1 MLHVICR
8 YTVISLNVVIKVIPT
23 IVYKEKELKIS
34 KVHLEGFR
42 NFSNSII
49 NFNRN
54 TLIIG
59 ANDVGKSNLLHALR
73 ILLDKSLSEADIEPN
88 ELDFHINSNGV
99 SDEISITVEFSD
111 ITEDAVISVLKGSV
125 SEDNETFLRYT
136 AERSSLSY
144 KLFIG
149 PSVDNFQEINSRFY
163 LKHMHLKYIESQRD
177 LEKFIRKE
185 KRQLLKIAQESLSED
200 ERQEDDD
207 LLGEISSDLENLNDK
222 VSQLVYVDKATN
234 DVNDELKK
242 LAHHYANYKVQLD
255 TGAIQVNDF
264 IEKLQLGANSNG
276 SNVMLG
282 GDGRNNQILL
292 ALWKA
297 KSAQEHDLENEVI
310 FYVIEEPEAHLHP
323 HQQRKLATYLID
335 ELPGQ
340 TIISSHSPQITVNFS
355 PDSIIRLVHQCS
367 STVAA
372 SEGCSCCIESGWE
385 DMSYRMSILPAEA
398 FFSDGIFLVE
408 GPSEML
414 FYQSLSKALG
424 IDLDFEN
431 LSILSVDGISFKVFI
446 SILDALQIP
455 WTMRTDND
463 ISKIPGKNEWQHAGI
478 NRCLSLLG
486 KDPFDRSY
494 AEFSSQDTVDNGD
507 WQTASDMLNDKGIF
521 LSKVDL
527 ETDLVEELSDEV
539 QTAVG
544 KSDRDSAIRY
554 LQGKKA
560 LRMRMLLKSISRDLH
575 KLNNGELAKPLHKLV
590 EMRRT

>member
-1 MLHVICR
+1 M
-8 YTVISLNVVIKVIPT
+8 
-23 IVYKEKELKIS
+23 
-34 KVHLEGFR
+34 HLEGFR
-42 NFSNSII
+42 NFSNSNI
-49 NFNRN
+49 NFNKN

-73 ILLDKSLSEADIEPN
+73 ILLDKSLSEVDIEPS
-88 ELDFHINSNGV
+88 ELDFHINPTGV
-99 SDEISITVEFSD
+99 SDEISITVKFSD

-125 SEDNETFLRYT
+125 SENNETFLRYT
-136 AERSSLSY
+136 AVHSSLSY
-144 KLFIG
+144 KLFVG
-149 PSVDNFQEINSRFY
+149 PSVDDLQEVNSRFY

-177 LEKFIRKE
+177 LERFIRKE
-185 KRQLLKIAQESLSED
+185 KRQLLKIAQESLSDD
-200 ERQEDDD
+200 EKQEDDD

-222 VSQLVYVDKATN
+222 VSQLVYVDNAMN
-234 DVNDELKK
+234 NVNDELKK
-242 LAHHYANYKVQLD
+242 LAHHYANYEVQLD

-264 IEKLQLGANSNG
+264 IEKLQLGANTNG

-355 PDSIIRLVHQCS
+355 PDSIIRLLPQNS

-372 SEGCSCCIESGWE
+372 SEGCSDCIESGWE

-414 FYQSLSKALG
+414 FYQSLSKALN

-455 WTMRTDND
+455 WIMRTDND
-463 ISKIPGKNEWQHAGI
+463 VSKISSKNEWQHAGI
-478 NRCLSLLG
+478 NRCLSLIG
-486 KDPFDRSY
+486 EDPFDRGY
-494 AEFSSQDTVDNGD
+494 TEFSPQDTVDNGE
-507 WQTASDMLNDKGIF
+507 WQTASDMLNDQGIF

-527 ETDLVEELSDEV
+527 ETDLVEELSDEI

-544 KSDRDSAIRY
+544 KSDDDSAIKY

-560 LRMRMLLKSISRDLH
+560 LRMRNLLKSISRDLH
-575 KLNNGELAKPLHKLV
+575 KLNRGELAKPLHKLV
-590 EMRRT
+590 EMRRS